1 MHLIYEGN
9 KYEFDIPNG
18 VTISYIKD
26 LISKIFHNEEKDLNI
41 IYNDENLLNYNNK
54 VLINTIVPK
63 GEKTMIIHL
72 EKKESH
78 IKNLINSS
86 NVSTSDTNVNDKYYK
101 SMKKN
106 FNSSYY
112 NIIKEISNFSSNLE
126 SIIKK
131 FIKTIKSFKD
141 NVISVNNKFNQF
153 YNNKNYSKLIEAF
166 EEKQANN
173 LNEKE
178 LKNLN
183 NEIESYHIN
192 YKYLI
197 SQYKFHNN
205 IIEFIQ
211 EMNHK
216 FKLGK
221 INFLTIQK
229 EENYEDIMSLLDNIF
244 KELLPNNM
252 KLNKINEL
260 DNIINE
266 NYLISESNKKKK
278 KPLFDFPKI
287 ENKIKEKTS
296 NHFYTQSDKSFLSN
310 SLNEKTIKLF
320 KKGKNNSSYSN
331 LSLPSFISNN
341 IKKSNKLFPIV
352 LNKNTTRNV
361 FPGLDNLKSIDTKT
375 IDSSTTETKKKKNVI
390 PKNSPINNP
399 NKNEEYDINNF
410 YFDDKNNQSMN
421 IEVKPKIMDKDI
433 KNKILSRNEI
443 NDNNPVNK
451 TFNHLFDKNE
461 SKYSLINLKPL
472 KKNLNIIPTL
482 YNYSYSKDFF
492 QDNKKYSKTEREK
505 KNNNVSSFKDSN
517 ISKTNNN
524 ISYDNNSSCD
534 KNRSESKEI
543 KNKFKMVKKN
553 SSEKNNNINNEKKE
567 EKEEKEEKKSK
578 RKKLSNENDTSKL
591 NINFNSS
598 IKSLKMIDFKKNKSL
613 RSLFSDSISLQ
624 DNLKKNEK
632 EGKKDKFGYNTLNT
646 FKEKDDSKIKKK
658 KKKNVIKN
666 DLNDKKSKDNK
677 SLFKENKEENEIKRN
692 STSKKK
698 RKNKENLEKNEEKDL
713 NLNYN
718 KRENSTEQIE
728 KLTKDLIGNGKTFT
742 NNQIPDIIKKDY
754 NKDNNSDNENNN
766 SKEIE
771 KEEKEINLEDVK
783 SEKNDEEGKKK
794 KKTY

>member
-72 EKKESH
+72 EKKESL

-390 PKNSPINNP
+390 PKNSPINNY
-399 NKNEEYDINNF
+399 NKNEEYDINNY
-410 YFDDKNNQSMN
+410 YFNDKNNQSMN

-524 ISYDNNSSCD
+524 ISYDNNSS
-534 KNRSESKEI
+534 RSESKEI

-613 RSLFSDSISLQ
+613 RSLFSDSISLH
-624 DNLKKNEK
+624 DNLIKNEK

-658 KKKNVIKN
+658 KKKNVIK
-666 DLNDKKSKDNK
+666 KD
-677 SLFKENKEENEIKRN
+677 FK
-692 STSKKK
+692 
-698 RKNKENLEKNEEKDL
+698 
-713 NLNYN
+713 
-718 KRENSTEQIE
+718 
-728 KLTKDLIGNGKTFT
+728 
-742 NNQIPDIIKKDY
+742 
-754 NKDNNSDNENNN
+754 
-766 SKEIE
+766 
-771 KEEKEINLEDVK
+771 
-783 SEKNDEEGKKK
+783 
-794 KKTY
+794 

>member
-41 IYNDENLLNYNNK
+41 IYNDVNLLNYNNK
-54 VLINTIVPK
+54 VLISTIVPK

-72 EKKESH
+72 EKKESL

-112 NIIKEISNFSSNLE
+112 NIIKEISHFSSNLE

-131 FIKTIKSFKD
+131 LIKTIKSFKD

-166 EEKQANN
+166 EEKQINN

-211 EMNHK
+211 EMNDK

-244 KELLPNNM
+244 KELLPNNI
-252 KLNKINEL
+252 KFNKINEL
-260 DNIINE
+260 ENIINN
-266 NYLISESNKKKK
+266 NYLMTESNKKKK

-296 NHFYTQSDKSFLSN
+296 NHFYTQSDKSILSN
-310 SLNEKTIKLF
+310 SLNEKSIKLF
-320 KKGKNNSSYSN
+320 KKGMNNSSYNN

-361 FPGLDNLKSIDTKT
+361 FLGLDNLKSIDTKT

-390 PKNSPINNP
+390 PKNSPINSH
-399 NKNEEYDINNF
+399 NKNEEYDIKNYNF
-410 YFDDKNNQSMN
+410 NDKNNQSMN

-505 KNNNVSSFKDSN
+505 KNNNISNFKDS
-517 ISKTNNN
+517 NNN
-524 ISYDNNSSCD
+524 ISYDNNSSYE

-543 KNKFKMVKKN
+543 KNKFKVVKKN
-553 SSEKNNNINNEKKE
+553 SSEKNNNISNEK
-567 EKEEKEEKKSK
+567 KEEKKSK
-578 RKKLSNENDTSKL
+578 RKTLLNENDTSKL
-591 NINFNSS
+591 NINFNST

-613 RSLFSDSISLQ
+613 KSLFPDSISLQ
-624 DNLKKNEK
+624 DNSKKNEK
-632 EGKKDKFGYNTLNT
+632 EGKKDNFGYNTLNT

-658 KKKNVIKN
+658 KKKKVIKN
-666 DLNDKKSKDNK
+666 DLNDKKTKDNK
-677 SLFKENKEENEIKRN
+677 SLFKEKKEENEIKRN
-692 STSKKK
+692 SKSKKK

-718 KRENSTEQIE
+718 KRENNKEQIE

-742 NNQIPDIIKKDY
+742 NNQIPDIIKKDFD
-754 NKDNNSDNENNN
+754 KDNNNDNENNDN
-766 SKEIE
+766 KEIE

-783 SEKNDEEGKKK
+783 SEKTDEEGKKK
-794 KKTY
+794 KKRLINVYDFII